1 MNEIIVDDMS
11 IRSKRH
17 DAVNQMPS
25 LVEDPL
31 CHTDVLKEQQR
42 FWKRI
47 LIVDDDNDITT
58 TFKAAIED
66 SNNGNDAN
74 KRIEVYTS
82 NDPVVALLE
91 FTPNFYDLL
100 LVDINMPHM
109 NGFELCEKIL
119 AIDITSSLSAASASL
134 PGPRQSDNVCHR
146 YGYVYLLPGDFLG
159 NLDLLAWL
167 SLRNDINIYS
177 GSVAIICNQKSK
189 SIFDR
194 VDSILG

>member
-1 MNEIIVDDMS
+1 
-11 IRSKRH
+11 
-17 DAVNQMPS
+17 MPS

-109 NGFELCEKIL
+109 NGFELFKKIL
-119 AIDITSSLSAASASL
+119 AIDI
-134 PGPRQSDNVCHR
+134 NVKVCFMSCER
-146 YGYVYLLPGDFLG
+146 
-159 NLDLLAWL
+159 
-167 SLRNDINIYS
+167 
-177 GSVAIICNQKSK
+177 K
-189 SIFDR
+189 
-194 VDSILG
+194 